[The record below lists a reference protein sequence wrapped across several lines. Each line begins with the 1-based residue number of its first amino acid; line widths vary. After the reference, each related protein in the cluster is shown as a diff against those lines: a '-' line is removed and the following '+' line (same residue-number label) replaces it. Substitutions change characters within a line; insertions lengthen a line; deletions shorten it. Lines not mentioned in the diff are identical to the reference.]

1 MTENVAPYT
10 TAFPG
15 ARILIV
21 DDEPGIR
28 RTLMEIFRRVGYHPS
43 EAASGTEGL
52 QKIQTESFD
61 LVLLD
66 LNMPGM
72 SGTAVLAAARPQAP
86 STVFIIITAYATL
99 DSAIQA
105 LRHWAFDYLFKPSS
119 VHEILRVVENGLAS
133 RQQRMPPDDPVAL
146 LERALAT
153 LKNAAPDAIPDMILG
168 ADTSPAAAPT
178 KRFLQAPGLTVDTHK
193 GLAIVAEDA
202 VSLTPTELDILAYLM
217 RHTGRVVSAQ
227 ELGSHLQGVEM
238 TVHAARDLLRAPLHR
253 LRRKIEDD
261 PAHPRFIHTLRGRGY
276 VFEVREA
283 R

>member
-15 ARILIV
+15 ARILIA

-28 RTLMEIFRRVGYHPS
+28 RTLTEILRRVGYHPS
-43 EAASGTEGL
+43 EAASGTEAL

-72 SGTAVLAAARPQAP
+72 SGTTVLAAARPYAP
-86 STVFIIITAYATL
+86 TTVFIIITAYATL

-119 VHEILRVVENGLAS
+119 VHEILQVVENGLAS
-133 RQQRMPPDDPVAL
+133 RQQRVPPDDPVAL

-153 LKNAAPDAIPDMILG
+153 LKSAPPDTIPNMVVGTGTSPTAAPAE
-168 ADTSPAAAPT
+168 
-178 KRFLQAPGLTVDTHK
+178 RFLQAPGLTVDTHK
-193 GLAIVAEDA
+193 GLAIIAEEA
-202 VSLTPTELDILAYLM
+202 IALTPTELDILAYLM
-217 RHTGRVVSAQ
+217 RHAGRVVSTQ
-227 ELGSHLQGVEM
+227 ELGTHLQGVEM
-238 TVHAARDLLRAPLHR
+238 TVHAARDLLRAPMHR
-253 LRRKIEDD
+253 LRHKIEDD

-276 VFEVREA
+276 LFEA

>member
-1 MTENVAPYT
+1 MTEDVAPYT

-15 ARILIV
+15 ARILIA

-28 RTLMEIFRRVGYHPS
+28 RTLMEILRRVGYHPS
-43 EAASGTEGL
+43 EAASGTEAL
-52 QKIQTESFD
+52 QKIQTESFN

-72 SGTAVLAAARPQAP
+72 SGTAVLAAARPYAP
-86 STVFIIITAYATL
+86 NTVFIIITAYATL

-105 LRHWAFDYLFKPSS
+105 LRHWAFDYLLKPSS

-133 RQQRMPPDDPVAL
+133 RQQRPPSEDPVTL

-153 LKNAAPDAIPDMILG
+153 LKNAQPDAVTDMVVG
-168 ADTSPAAAPT
+168 ADTPPAAVST
-178 KRFLQAPGLTVDTHK
+178 ERFLQAPGLTVDTHK
-193 GLAIVAEDA
+193 GLAVIAEDA
-202 VSLTPTELDILAYLM
+202 VSLTPTELGILVYLM

-227 ELGSHLQGVEM
+227 ELGAHLQGVEM
-238 TVHAARDLLRAPLHR
+238 TVHTARDLLRAPLHR
-253 LRRKIEDD
+253 LRHKIEDD

-276 VFEVREA
+276 LFEVR
-283 R
+283 